1 MRVAARMC
9 QEACTHKLLH
19 LRAQLNTHANTIGF
33 GLQVYP
39 LESAESAHV
48 RMQSGR
54 NFGKII
60 LTTTLL

>member
-1 MRVAARMC
+1 MLMLAAARMC
-9 QEACTHKLLH
+9 KSASKCTSVPIQ
-19 LRAQLNTHANTIGF
+19 AIV

-39 LESAESAHV
+39 LESAESAHA

>member
-1 MRVAARMC
+1 MPEYARVKCISALI
-9 QEACTHKLLH
+9 QP
-19 LRAQLNTHANTIGF
+19 IF

-39 LESAESAHV
+39 LESAESAHA
-48 RMQSGR
+48 RMESGR